1 LCNAR
6 VVNEWGGCISVGEG
20 NNTEGVT
27 LRFRDEGCLRYM
39 RQRKLLIC
47 DILGRCRIMLLSL
60 SNWKVSRSSSL
71 LSFVVDCG
79 NEDVGV

>member
-1 LCNAR
+1 MQGLYR
-6 VVNEWGGCISVGEG
+6 NEWGGCISVGEG